1 MEQSI
6 RNQLPGTIKSIVS
19 DKVLS
24 EVIVETRIGEIA
36 SVITT
41 HSVEEVKLKI
51 GDDIFVLIKATNVSL
66 RRRRQTP
73 IGDSMK
79 TRTLAL
85 LLSVLIATGISAAEL
100 TVHAAASLSDA
111 MNEIGPVYEKESGD
125 KLRFNF
131 GASSMLAR
139 QIEEGAP
146 ADLFFSADEAKM
158 DALEKKDL
166 LLPGTRHSLLSNLL
180 VIVVPADASAAPKSA
195 TDLAKPEFKKLAL
208 AEPQTVPA
216 GIYAR
221 EYLQKLS
228 LWDAVRDKVV
238 PTENVR
244 AALAAVESGNVEAGI
259 VYKTDSMIS
268 KKVKIAVEI
277 PAGEG
282 PKISYPI
289 AVLKSSKHP
298 DRAKK
303 FAEYLAGPM
312 ARPAFEKFGF
322 TFAK

>member
-1 MEQSI
+1 
-6 RNQLPGTIKSIVS
+6 
-19 DKVLS
+19 
-24 EVIVETRIGEIA
+24 
-36 SVITT
+36 
-41 HSVEEVKLKI
+41 
-51 GDDIFVLIKATNVSL
+51 
-66 RRRRQTP
+66 
-73 IGDSMK
+73 MK
-79 TRTLAL
+79 TRILTL
-85 LLSVLIATGISAAEL
+85 LLSLLIATSISAAEL
-100 TVHAAASLSDA
+100 TVHAATSLSDA
-111 MNEIGPVYEKESGD
+111 MNEIGRAYEKQSGD

-158 DALEKKDL
+158 DSLQKKDL

-180 VIVVPADASAAPKSA
+180 VIVVPVDASTAPKSA
-195 TDLAKPEFKKLAL
+195 ADLVKPEFKKLAL

-221 EYLQKLS
+221 EYLQKLG
-228 LWDAVRDKVV
+228 LWDTVKDKVV

-277 PAGEG
+277 PAVEG
-282 PKISYPI
+282 PKISYP
-289 AVLKSSKHP
+289 SP
-298 DRAKK
+298 C
-303 FAEYLAGPM
+303 
-312 ARPAFEKFGF
+312 
-322 TFAK
+322 